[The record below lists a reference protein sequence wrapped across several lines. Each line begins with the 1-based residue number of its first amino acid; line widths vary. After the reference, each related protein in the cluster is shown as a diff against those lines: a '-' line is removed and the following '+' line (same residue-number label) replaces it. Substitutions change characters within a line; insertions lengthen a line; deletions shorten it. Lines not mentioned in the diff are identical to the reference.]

1 MNWYIVIFALAGL
14 IVIYKVA
21 TAKPRKVSVLIADT
35 LGVKKYLVDN
45 MLADMGKERG
55 TSFVNVIASWGD
67 KENHGIYTFI
77 VYQVMKNDSAQN
89 IKWWKSKLAERNIQ
103 PNMNLQQ
110 AEVAFMFLRD
120 AGADINRVSKFLDV
134 YNNIG

>member
-21 TAKPRKVSVLIADT
+21 TAKPRKVSALIADT

-55 TSFVNVIASWGD
+55 KSFVNYIFSWGN

-77 VYQVMKNDSAQN
+77 VYQVMKNDSSQN
-89 IKWWKSKLAERNIQ
+89 IKCWKYKLAESNIQ
-103 PNMNLQQ
+103 PNMNFQQ

-134 YNNIG
+134 YNNIS